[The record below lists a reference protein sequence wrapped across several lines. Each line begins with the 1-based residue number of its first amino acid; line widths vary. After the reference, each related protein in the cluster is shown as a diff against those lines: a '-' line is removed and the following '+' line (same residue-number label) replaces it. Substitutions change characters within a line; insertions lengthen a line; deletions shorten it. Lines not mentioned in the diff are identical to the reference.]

1 MVGWLF
7 HIITANIRDNYENT
21 LVQSNTSAGVSNIA
35 QIPDGQK
42 RQVKIIDTPSQSVR
56 SSIQSVP
63 EPIRVSGARL
73 RNSRAKGTTMQLP
86 SILRG
91 ESLTRLLQGAAVG
104 AVATMIIGFNWG
116 GWTLGSTAE
125 KQVKDAEQASIV
137 RVLAPICADKFQH
150 SADAGTNL
158 EALKKTDSWN
168 RDVLIEKAG
177 WATFPGSEPDRH
189 VAEACANLL
198 SQTK

>member
-1 MVGWLF
+1 
-7 HIITANIRDNYENT
+7 
-21 LVQSNTSAGVSNIA
+21 VSSQNNRYA
-35 QIPDGQK
+35 IPKAFGLQ
-42 RQVKIIDTPSQSVR
+42 
-56 SSIQSVP
+56 
-63 EPIRVSGARL
+63 EPIRVSVASL

-125 KQVKDAEQASIV
+125 KQVKDAEQATIV

-150 SADAGTNL
+150 SADVGANL
-158 EALKKTDSWN
+158 ALLKKTDSWN
-168 RDVLIEKAG
+168 RDQLIEKAG

-189 VAEACANLL
+189 VAVACANLL
-198 SQTK
+198 SQEK